1 MSNRKPDPG
10 HAVHYTAVAAGTP
23 VYDSED
29 VEVGAVSQVVDNYR
43 EHILDGI
50 VIIDSDGESRFVDGP
65 EVTRTFE
72 RAVFLSID
80 AAQVARLDPPSDG
93 PGVFR
98 ANPGA
103 GRFSRLFGRGWKR
116 H

>member
-1 MSNRKPDPG
+1 VSDEKLDAG
-10 HAVHYTAVAAGTP
+10 HAVHYTAVVEGTA
-23 VYDSED
+23 VYASDE
-29 VEVGAVSQVVDNYR
+29 VEVGTVRQVVDNYR

-50 VIIDSDGESRFVDGP
+50 VITDTDGEPRFVDGP
-65 EVTRTFE
+65 EVARTFE

-93 PGVFR
+93 PGVFK
-98 ANPGA
+98 ANRGA

-116 H
+116 R